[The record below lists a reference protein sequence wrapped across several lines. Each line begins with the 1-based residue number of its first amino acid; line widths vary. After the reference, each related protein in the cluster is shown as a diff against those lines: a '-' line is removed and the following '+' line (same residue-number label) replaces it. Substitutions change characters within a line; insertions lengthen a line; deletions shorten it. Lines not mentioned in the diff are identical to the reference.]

1 MKIIGITGAFRE
13 EALFVF
19 PTHRDFKLIDFNNK
33 KLLEKESK
41 RADAFVQTNVLGAM
55 KTKKNEEYQWVLKQN
70 KPRIVFEQAT
80 FRRNLD
86 IKNSNEYYYRVG
98 LNHYT
103 YDEGDFKN
111 TNSPSDRWL
120 QIQKEQNIDIK
131 PWKKKGDY
139 ILLLTQ
145 NPIDTSLN
153 NLVKREGDYENYLRQ
168 QIINIS
174 KVTDEDILIRFHP
187 RFVDRLQ
194 KYKFDDL
201 DINNKIY
208 FSNNLNNYNITNGG
222 TDFYK
227 DLENARVVVSYS
239 SNGLIEAAC
248 EGVPVITESKTSHA
262 WPIAFHSLD
271 ILKEKQLPEI
281 DRTQWLYDCAYTQW
295 KLSEINSGIVHK
307 RLLNDSQ

>member
-1 MKIIGITGAFRE
+1 MKIIGVTGAFRE
-13 EALFVF
+13 ESLFVF
-19 PTHRDFKLIDFNNK
+19 PTHKDYKLIDYNNK
-33 KLLEKESK
+33 NFLEQESK
-41 RADAFVQTNVLGAM
+41 NADAFVQTNVLGVF
-55 KTKKNEEYQWVLKQN
+55 KTKMKRQYEWILNQN

-86 IKNSNEYYYRVG
+86 IKKSNDYYYRVG

-111 TNSPSDRWL
+111 KNSSSDRWL
-120 QIQKEQNIDIK
+120 KIQKEQDIEIK

-139 ILLLTQ
+139 ILILTQ

-153 NLVKREGDYENYLRQ
+153 NIVKKTGDYENYLKQ
-168 QIINIS
+168 QIVNIS
-174 KVTDEDILIRFHP
+174 KMTGEDILIRFHP
-187 RFVDRLQ
+187 RFVDRF
-194 KYKFDDL
+194 KNYNFNDL
-201 DINNKIY
+201 NIQNKIY

-222 TDFYK
+222 VDFYK
-227 DLENARVVVSYS
+227 DLENARIVVSYS

-262 WPIAFHSLD
+262 WPIAFHSLN
-271 ILKEKQLPEI
+271 ILKEKKLPEI

-295 KLSEINSGIVHK
+295 KLSEINNGIVHQ
-307 RLLNDSQ
+307 RLINDSK